1 MRKNKTNESKN
12 KCGESLNSHLSPLI
26 SYWFSLT
33 YKGYLKYYFKCF
45 LKIIKLKKQQKAKDY
60 EAKGG
65 PF

>member
-1 MRKNKTNESKN
+1 MKKNKTNESKN
-12 KCGESLNSHLSPLI
+12 KCGGGLKSHLSPLI

-33 YKGYLKYYFKCF
+33 YKGYLKYYFKYF
-45 LKIIKLKKQQKAKDY
+45 SKTIKFKKQQKAKDY